1 MRIQM
6 LLPLLALVLGTAARP
21 VPAALNDP
29 KTTEGWIWQQVQAGV
44 PADLNSRCGTAV
56 LDVAQTADIRWQDE
70 CRRVHA
76 PLLQALLTRPDL
88 GDGGPLSV
96 IIRGAYIEGALDL
109 EGAHIKASQIGLQNC
124 RLTGDLQLEDAKLD
138 GVLDLT
144 GSSIDQ
150 RFIGDYATISG
161 RLMLIDAEVKGGI
174 TANAM
179 HVGSFLFLRGTRIGD
194 AVVLRDARIDDQID
208 MEGAVIADG
217 KPLDAERLSV
227 GHGGLYMQKVTFG
240 GPVDIMGARI
250 DGDLLMNG
258 ASVAPG
264 QPFNAQSLKLGAG
277 NLFMTDAAFGG
288 PVVLR
293 DADVH
298 GQINLRGASVA
309 AGQSVDANR
318 LRVAGG
324 GLLLTKTQ
332 FGGQLDLISA
342 RVEGQLDLSEATFPA
357 NSSLNAELLQ
367 VGEALLARNAT
378 FGREVDLQGIS
389 VGNLLDLRGAHIRV
403 LLLQEADIKADLVL
417 GGRRLNKESWA
428 LWNTCDPGVSCL
440 DLRNARVG
448 NLQDD
453 ERAWPARI
461 SLEGFKYAHLGGE
474 QRQDMRRRPIG
485 WWRGWLARDP
495 VYSTQPYTQLAD
507 VLAAA
512 GNRDGAADI
521 RFFGRDR
528 ERLELLRGCHWLQGV
543 GLVEKPDDDRSCGIG
558 RWGTWIG
565 LTTLQVFAGYGI
577 GAYGFRAI
585 AWA

>member
-293 DADVH
+293 
-298 GQINLRGASVA
+298 
-309 AGQSVDANR
+309 
-318 LRVAGG
+318 
-324 GLLLTKTQ
+324 
-332 FGGQLDLISA
+332 
-342 RVEGQLDLSEATFPA
+342 
-357 NSSLNAELLQ
+357 
-367 VGEALLARNAT
+367 
-378 FGREVDLQGIS
+378 
-389 VGNLLDLRGAHIRV
+389 
-403 LLLQEADIKADLVL
+403 
-417 GGRRLNKESWA
+417 
-428 LWNTCDPGVSCL
+428 
-440 DLRNARVG
+440 
-448 NLQDD
+448 
-453 ERAWPARI
+453 
-461 SLEGFKYAHLGGE
+461 
-474 QRQDMRRRPIG
+474 RRRP
-485 WWRGWLARDP
+485 WAD
-495 VYSTQPYTQLAD
+495 QPSWSQ
-507 VLAAA
+507 
-512 GNRDGAADI
+512 
-521 RFFGRDR
+521 
-528 ERLELLRGCHWLQGV
+528 RGCRPERRRQ
-543 GLVEKPDDDRSCGIG
+543 
-558 RWGTWIG
+558 
-565 LTTLQVFAGYGI
+565 
-577 GAYGFRAI
+577 
-585 AWA
+585 